1 MSRRCVTH
9 FVRHAFLPF
18 SFRLRALSRFLLLAS
33 ALLLAGCG
41 SVETRKVMSLAPF
54 KHIYV
59 ERSLTDDRHLDEM
72 IVQEL
77 IRLGYES
84 SRGPLTMLPDN
95 ADAILTYDH
104 RWEWDFKTYLI
115 ELRVAVRTA
124 RTSKKLADGSFYQPT
139 PNSKSPAEVVSRVL
153 TPLFKK

>member
-1 MSRRCVTH
+1 MRP
-9 FVRHAFLPF
+9 AFLPF
-18 SFRLRALSRFLLLAS
+18 SFCLRTFARFLLLAS

-41 SVETRKVMSLAPF
+41 SVETRKVMSLSSF

-59 ERSLTDDRHLDEM
+59 ERSLTDDRHLDET
-72 IVQEL
+72 IVKEL
-77 IRLGYES
+77 NRLGYEA
-84 SRGPLTMLPDN
+84 SRGALTMLPDN
-95 ADAILTYDH
+95 ADAILTYEH

-124 RTSKKLADGSFYQPT
+124 RTNKKLADGSFYQPT